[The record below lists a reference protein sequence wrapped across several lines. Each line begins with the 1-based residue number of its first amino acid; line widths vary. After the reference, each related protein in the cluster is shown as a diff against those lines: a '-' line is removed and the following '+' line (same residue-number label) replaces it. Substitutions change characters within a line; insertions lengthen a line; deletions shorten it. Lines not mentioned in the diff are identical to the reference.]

1 MRWLL
6 LLLLCCHFAAFAHVE
21 IRMGL
26 HNFPP
31 YSVMTDNSVC
41 GGEAVDLTREILETA
56 DIKVVAVCATAARL
70 YKMLG
75 TGEIDL
81 TINIKQTKA
90 LPANV
95 SFIEPPYTQLSLVL
109 LSNATP
115 SGALNSVEKPTIAAI
130 RGFDYSGQRQR
141 LSAQGY
147 QFVDLPDS
155 IDAIEMFIKGR
166 SNALLT
172 YEAPFNFFM
181 AQRYLPLAAIYNRQ
195 LLDSINA
202 YFAVSD
208 LSLHKTYIQ
217 QALSAYAATE
227 QLRYF
232 TPPPG
237 SSSAKLVPDSV
248 P

>member
-1 MRWLL
+1 MRWLS
-6 LLLLCCHFAAFAHVE
+6 LLLLCCHVAAFANVE

-31 YSVMTDNSVC
+31 YAVMTDNGVC
-41 GGEAVDLTREILETA
+41 GGDAVDLTRKILETS
-56 DIKVVAVCATAARL
+56 DIKVVAVCASPARL

-90 LPANV
+90 LPANI

-109 LSNATP
+109 LSNVTP
-115 SGALNSVEKPTIAAI
+115 TGALNSEEQPTIAAI
-130 RGFDYSGQRQR
+130 RGFDYSGQRQQ
-141 LSAQGY
+141 LSVRGY

-181 AQRYLPLAAIYNRQ
+181 KQGDFPKATIYHRQ
-195 LLDSINA
+195 QLDRINT
-202 YFAVSD
+202 YFAISD
-208 LSLHKTYIQ
+208 QSLHKTYIHH
-217 QALSAYAATE
+217 AMSAYAASE

-232 TPPPG
+232 TPPPVN
-237 SSSAKLVPDSV
+237 LVTD
-248 P
+248 